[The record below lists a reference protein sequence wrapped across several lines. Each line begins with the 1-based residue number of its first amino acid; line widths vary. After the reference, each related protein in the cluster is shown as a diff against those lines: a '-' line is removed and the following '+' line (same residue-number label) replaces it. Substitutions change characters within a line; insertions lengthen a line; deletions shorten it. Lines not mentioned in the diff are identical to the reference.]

1 MLRRRLGDRELGL
14 RFRRSASIVVKMA
27 MKKMKMKK
35 EMKVRVGSFPL
46 LHVYKVSA
54 SLTLIFFHSG
64 LAFRSLSYFVFF
76 FFSLTHF
83 RQCPKGYSFLTRGL
97 GLINPFYFIFSK
109 ITRDIK
115 LVH

>member
-27 MKKMKMKK
+27 MKK